1 MSGEKRRNRRGAVT
15 RDTILGATIECLH
28 HHGYAGTTVAVV
40 LAEAGLGRG
49 SVLNQFPNRMTLIAG
64 AFARA
69 MRAMVDSVE
78 AYAQTDPAAHLLRLA
93 QAIWKSYQLPAA
105 TAVTEILLAS
115 RWDRDLAAA
124 IRPDALR
131 MESEIDA
138 IMTRIA
144 DAAGIAAVEDLKVH
158 ARALVANFRGLAIEL
173 MLSPNRAM
181 IERAIAAQLTD
192 HVRVCRLL
200 LAGHGLAQS
209 SSV

>member
-28 HHGYAGTTVAVV
+28 HHGYAGTTVAAV

-49 SVLNQFPNRMTLIAG
+49 SVLNQFPNRIALIAG

-69 MRAMVDSVE
+69 MRAMVDCVE
-78 AYAQTDPAAHLLRLA
+78 AGAAVDPVARLMHLALA
-93 QAIWKSYQLPAA
+93 IRESYRLPAA

-144 DAAGIAAVEDLKVH
+144 DAAGVAAVEDLKVH
-158 ARALVANFRGLAIEL
+158 ARTLVANFRGLAIEL
-173 MLSPNRAM
+173 MLSPDRAM
-181 IERAIAAQLTD
+181 IERAIVAQLAD
-192 HVRVCRLL
+192 HARVCRLL